1 MSDATP
7 APTANLLEV
16 GRITRAHGLKGGVV
30 VDLVTDRVAERTA
43 PGTVLWAGERP
54 LEVVTAQPHQGNK
67 WLIAFAGVSSRE
79 DADRLHSQVLRAE
92 PIDDPEAL
100 FVHQL
105 IGCTVVDQH
114 GTAHGPVVAV
124 VANPAS
130 DLLELADGRLIPM
143 VFVTGSDG
151 TEVTVSVP
159 AGLLDDDDDRG
170 A

>member
-7 APTANLLEV
+7 ASTAGLLEV

-43 PGTVLWAGERP
+43 PGTVLWAGERA
-54 LEVVTAQPHQGNK
+54 LEVVTAQPHQGKK
-67 WLIAFAGVSSRE
+67 WLVAFAGVDSRVE
-79 DADRLHSQVLRAE
+79 AERLHGQVLRAE
-92 PIDDPEAL
+92 AIEDPDAL

-114 GTAHGPVVAV
+114 GTAHGPVVSV

-130 DLLELADGRLIPM
+130 DLLELADGRLVPM

-151 TEVTVSVP
+151 SEVTVSVP
-159 AGLLDDDDDRG
+159 VGLLDDDDDSG